1 MTKGVCQLCAD
12 DVRKEVVP
20 IGNFVVCL
28 KHDKQL
34 EERFA
39 KRKRKEDKQPK
50 EKLSTD
56 EKTRKTRKKEKRE
69 NRRMTRLVKKANN
82 HTTIYV
88 VGSVKDVISKAG
100 KNRKKA
106 ERMIKRQVNN
116 KSRIEKLEQKIE
128 KCEAKITKQKA
139 KQLVFLK
146 RCSDADFLEQAKV
159 QKLKIE
165 TLGKTADGGLKFYKN
180 KKWFVVPLSLLEK
193 NGKTGAIESG
203 DKKLVEMGG
212 TIKEKTLGRKLAKE
226 LAKIE

>member
-1 MTKGVCQLCAD
+1 MTKGICQLCAD
-12 DVRKEVVP
+12 QKTKEVVR

-34 EERFA
+34 EEKIE
-39 KRKRKEDKQPK
+39 KRKTREDKQPK

-56 EKTRKTRKKEKRE
+56 EKTKKTRKKEKRE
-69 NRRMTRLVKKANN
+69 NRRMIKLVKKANN

-106 ERMIKRQVNN
+106 ERMVKRQDNN
-116 KSRIEKLEQKIE
+116 KSRIDKLKQKIE
-128 KCEAKITKQKA
+128 KCEAKITKQKT
-139 KQLVFLK
+139 KQMVFLN

-165 TLGKTADGGLKFYKN
+165 TLGKTADGGLKFYKD
-180 KKWFVVPLSLLEK
+180 KKWFVVPMSLLEK
-193 NGKTGAIESG
+193 NGKTGDIESG
-203 DKKLVEMGG
+203 DKKLVEIGG
-212 TIKEKTLGRKLAKE
+212 TIKEKALGRKLAKE
-226 LAKIE
+226 LVKTE

>member
-1 MTKGVCQLCAD
+1 MTKGICQLCQD
-12 DVRKEVVP
+12 DVRKEVVR
-20 IGNFVVCL
+20 IGDFVVCL

-34 EERFA
+34 DERME
-39 KRKRKEDKQPK
+39 KKQKKEDKQPK

-56 EKTRKTRKKEKRE
+56 EKTKKVRKKEKHE
-69 NRRMTRLVKKANN
+69 NRRMTRLVKKAENN
-82 HTTIYV
+82 TTIYV

-106 ERMIKRQVNN
+106 ERMIKRQENN
-116 KSRIEKLEQKIE
+116 KSRIDKLKQKIE

-180 KKWFVVPLSLLEK
+180 KKWFVVPMSLLEK
-193 NGKTGAIESG
+193 NGKTGVMESG
-203 DKKLVEMGG
+203 DKKLVEIGG
-212 TIKEKTLGRKLAKE
+212 TVKEKTLGRKLAKE
-226 LAKIE
+226 LTKTK